1 MADEKKASSEVRT
14 PLDGEAIVAALSDL
28 RDEQAKLR
36 AKVEGAFKEGG
47 AITKLTNGLIDVQRQ
62 VGEAGP
68 KIEKR
73 LEALDAKVHPVSKV
87 EKAVLIFG
95 AVAITNLC
103 LRLISGTSTLPMQ
116 HGVSTRSV
124 LETLSY
130 LVSP

>member
-1 MADEKKASSEVRT
+1 MADEKQPSSEVPT
-14 PLDGEAIVAALSDL
+14 PIDGAAVVAALNNL

-36 AKVEGAFKEGG
+36 VKIEGAFKEGG
-47 AITKLTNGLIDVQRQ
+47 AITKLTNGLLEVQREM
-62 VGEAGP
+62 GEAGP

-73 LEALDAKVHPVSKV
+73 FDVLEAKVHPVSKV

-103 LRLISGTSTLPMQ
+103 LRLISGTSALPVQ